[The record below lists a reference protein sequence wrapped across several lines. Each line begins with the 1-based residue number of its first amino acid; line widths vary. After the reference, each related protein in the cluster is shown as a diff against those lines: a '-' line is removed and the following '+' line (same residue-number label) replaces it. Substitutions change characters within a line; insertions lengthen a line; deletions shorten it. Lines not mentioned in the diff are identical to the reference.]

1 MSFIVFY
8 GKFDLMIKKFLKAVN
23 EEEEI
28 ILDSL
33 QAQISDCP
41 NIAWY
46 PSAGDDFRDLIEINR
61 TKIDPDIFFHT
72 DYNSN
77 WVKLQCGLVF
87 NDERTKV
94 FIDRVTELKFRKKI
108 NYVVNHDYVDF
119 PEQANSTPKI
129 YLLDLIVESGFGVI
143 RKPVVYFF
151 MENINFLDEILLKY
165 KINLSHFIKVREG
178 CAWGGNRKSIS
189 LAYAFLGELQVK
201 YLLID
206 NEEHTDRELINTI
219 SQKHNINPKKY
230 ELKNASQ
237 RRNISNWSGLSVKVL
252 DVILS
257 PEDKLSNEDFEKILI
272 KIKSY

>member
-1 MSFIVFY
+1 
-8 GKFDLMIKKFLKAVN
+8 MIKKILKAVN

-41 NIAWY
+41 NITWY

-206 NEEHTDRELINTI
+206 NEEHTDREIINTI

-237 RRNISNWSGLSVKVL
+237 RRNISSWSGLSVKVL